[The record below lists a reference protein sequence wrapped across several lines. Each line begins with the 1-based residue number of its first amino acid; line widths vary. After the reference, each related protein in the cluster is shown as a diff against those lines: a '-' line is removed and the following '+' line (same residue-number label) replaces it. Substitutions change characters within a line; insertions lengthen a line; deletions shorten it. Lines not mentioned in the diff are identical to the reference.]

1 MVSSLGLK
9 LASYALIT
17 GFGYHHKKR
26 VTNRGRG
33 MTRDVL
39 ATAIRTV
46 APLLINK
53 IASAVQGSGIRH
65 HRLFGSSFKLSG
77 GKRAPRRVGWGIR
90 KTPVKRA
97 PKRTVHHHVGLSVYK
112 PRRNVHR
119 HTGFGVVHRQSRR
132 IVSRGHRPV
141 RRFIF

>member
-1 MVSSLGLK
+1 MVSTVGYRLSSNR
-9 LASYALIT
+9 AIT

-26 VTNRGRG
+26 VTHSGRG

-77 GKRAPRRVGWGIR
+77 GKRAPHRVGWGIR

-112 PRRNVHR
+112 PRRNVYR
-119 HTGFGVVHRQSRR
+119 HIGFGVVRR
-132 IVSRGHRPV
+132 RPV
-141 RRFIF
+141 RRFI